1 MAKPRIAYAGMTHL
15 GVCSAIA
22 AASKDFS
29 VLGFD
34 PDEALGRRLASG
46 ELPVNESG
54 LDLLLHDNRA
64 RIAFDSDPA
73 RLIDYDLIYVA
84 PDVPTDAAGRSDLAG
99 LDALLDCVH
108 RHARADATVVV
119 LSQVPPGYTR
129 GRRKADRVLYYQVE
143 TLVFGRAV
151 ERATRPERVIV
162 GCPDDGDGLPA
173 ALQEFLA
180 AFDCPV
186 LPMRLESAEFTKISI
201 NCYLAAS
208 ITVANV
214 LAELCAQTGAD
225 WSEVAPAL
233 KLDRRIGMHAYLAPG
248 LGIGGGNIE
257 RDLAT
262 VIELSTEHGTRAD
275 PIRAM
280 AADSLSRK
288 DWALRTLHEALLGT
302 TDHARLGILGLA
314 YKEDTDSVKNS
325 PALALIRHLAHWPI
339 QVFDPLVP
347 ASVADHPDVTAAGS
361 AVAALAG
368 VDALVIMTPWPE
380 FRMLAADDIAAAM
393 RGRLV
398 LDPYRVLDPTK
409 ARAARLDYRTLGVR

>member
-15 GVCSAIA
+15 GVCSSIA
-22 AASKDFS
+22 AASKGFS

-34 PDEALGRRLASG
+34 PDEALARRLSSG
-46 ELPVNESG
+46 QLHINESG
-54 LDLLLHDNRA
+54 LDELLRENQA

-73 RLIDYDLIYVA
+73 RLADYDLIYVA
-84 PDVPTDAAGRSDLAG
+84 PDIPTDNAGLSDLTG
-99 LDALLDCVH
+99 LDALLDRVH
-108 RHARADATVVV
+108 SHARADATVVV

-151 ERATRPERVIV
+151 ERATRPERFIV
-162 GCPDDGDGLPA
+162 GCPDDRDGLPA

-208 ITVANV
+208 VTIANV
-214 LAELCAQTGAD
+214 LAELCTQTGAD

-248 LGIGGGNIE
+248 LGLSGGNIE

-262 VIELSTEHGTRAD
+262 VIGLSIEYGTHAD

-280 AADSLSRK
+280 VTDSLFRK
-288 DWALRTLHEALLGT
+288 DWALRILHEALLGT
-302 TDHARLGILGLA
+302 AERPRLGILGLA
-314 YKEDTDSVKNS
+314 YKENTHSVKNS
-325 PALALIRHLAHWPI
+325 PALALIQHLAEWPI
-339 QVFDPLVP
+339 QVFDPVVP

-361 AVAALAG
+361 AAAALSGA
-368 VDALVIMTPWPE
+368 DALAIMTPWPE
-380 FRMLAADDIAAAM
+380 FRTLAAEEIAAAM

-398 LDPYRVLDPTK
+398 LDPYGILDSVK
-409 ARAARLDYRTLGVR
+409 ARAAGLDYRTLGVR